1 MAFHNGHPFC
11 LYGDPA
17 YPLGVNLQAPFK
29 NIQLTPQMVFYNATM
44 SEVRVAVEWLFGNIT
59 NYFKFIYFKSQL
71 QINMSSVG
79 KFYIVCAF
87 LENALTCLYGNIV
100 LEKFEVQ
107 PPSLQDYFQ

>member
-1 MAFHNGHPFC
+1 
-11 LYGDPA
+11 
-17 YPLGVNLQAPFK
+17 
-29 NIQLTPQMVFYNATM
+29 MVFYNATM

-107 PPSLQDYFQ
+107 PPSLQDYIQEFEFVSFSILANRRVTLIDVGGLKI

>member
-1 MAFHNGHPFC
+1 
-11 LYGDPA
+11 
-17 YPLGVNLQAPFK
+17 
-29 NIQLTPQMVFYNATM
+29 MVFYNATM
-44 SEVRVAVEWLFGNIT
+44 SEVRIAVEWLFGNIT